1 MSKLIY
7 GVIKRFLDIVIASI
21 LVVLFLPIWLLVP
34 LLIALDSPGPIF
46 FKHRRIGR
54 CGQEFEMYKFRSM
67 VDHAHQY
74 LHEKNPDLL
83 KKFKDNDWKLEHD
96 PRITRV
102 GRVIRSITIDEFPQ
116 LVNVLKGDMSIVGPR
131 AYMKQEVDEQVKKYP
146 ETKPNIEAIYS
157 IKPGITGP
165 WQVSGRNE
173 LPFTKRTDLDAQY
186 ANHQSLLND
195 LVIIL
200 KTPKAMF
207 SKW

>member
-1 MSKLIY
+1 
-7 GVIKRFLDIVIASI
+7 
-21 LVVLFLPIWLLVP
+21 
-34 LLIALDSPGPIF
+34 
-46 FKHRRIGR
+46 
-54 CGQEFEMYKFRSM
+54 
-67 VDHAHQY
+67 
-74 LHEKNPDLL
+74 
-83 KKFKDNDWKLEHD
+83 
-96 PRITRV
+96 
-102 GRVIRSITIDEFPQ
+102 
-116 LVNVLKGDMSIVGPR
+116 MSIVGPR
-131 AYMKQEVDEQVKKYP
+131 AYMREEVNEQVKKYP
-146 ETKPNIEAIYS
+146 ETKKNIEAIYS

>member
-1 MSKLIY
+1 
-7 GVIKRFLDIVIASI
+7 
-21 LVVLFLPIWLLVP
+21 
-34 LLIALDSPGPIF
+34 
-46 FKHRRIGR
+46 
-54 CGQEFEMYKFRSM
+54 M

-131 AYMKQEVDEQVKKYP
+131 AYMREEVNEQVKKYP
-146 ETKPNIEAIYS
+146 ETKKNIEAIYS